1 VATKEMKINRETSD
15 KRNLCYYDEAIV
27 QRRLKR
33 SKRQLKQKHGQL
45 TDDDLTFAERKD
57 DELLGCLQK
66 KRGKSTEDLRKEIEQ
81 PVNSGFDINDPIFSA
96 KFWIKSKSVSQSSR
110 RFLFSGCK
118 PFAS

>member
-81 PVNSGFDINDPIFSA
+81 PVNSGFDINDPNFLREILDQIQIRKS
-96 KFWIKSKSVSQSSR
+96 IKPPLSLQR
-110 RFLFSGCK
+110 L
-118 PFAS
+118 